1 MQERARKARQVGKL
15 NAELRRQR
23 ATSDAEALKQASETE
38 RRQRDLDQSTAALNH
53 S

>member
-1 MQERARKARQVGKL
+1 LDQ
-15 NAELRRQR
+15 QR
-23 ATSDAEALKQASETE
+23 ALTDAAALKQASETE